1 MRLPRTVTPFHAET
15 VQSYLDRLAHANHL
29 DPRQLRRYLADG
41 PAICCPRPDW
51 LANVSNHPLVTLQ
64 TRLIGLVGRDRDT
77 TRQRRHARP
86 ACRLCMT
93 RRGVYE
99 PVYCW
104 FPDHAT
110 VCHRHRRWI
119 GPGTHTLDDQR
130 DLRCAPAVIAA
141 AQRHARL
148 YHRHNDMLD
157 FAVRDATRI
166 HRRWSG
172 WTSPFTLSP
181 ANADIDAYIATYP
194 DLIALAGILADAR
207 RQIWNTA
214 VATPARAHAVDAVY
228 ASVGRQFPQHRDQNQ
243 PIEHWI
249 DDQQLSAPRISRPG
263 SQGREQ
269 ARSVE

>member
-1 MRLPRTVTPFHAET
+1 
-15 VQSYLDRLAHANHL
+15 
-29 DPRQLRRYLADG
+29 
-41 PAICCPRPDW
+41 
-51 LANVSNHPLVTLQ
+51 
-64 TRLIGLVGRDRDT
+64 
-77 TRQRRHARP
+77 
-86 ACRLCMT
+86 
-93 RRGVYE
+93 
-99 PVYCW
+99 
-104 FPDHAT
+104 
-110 VCHRHRRWI
+110 
-119 GPGTHTLDDQR
+119 
-130 DLRCAPAVIAA
+130 
-141 AQRHARL
+141 
-148 YHRHNDMLD
+148 MLD

-172 WTSPFTLSP
+172 WTSRFTLSP